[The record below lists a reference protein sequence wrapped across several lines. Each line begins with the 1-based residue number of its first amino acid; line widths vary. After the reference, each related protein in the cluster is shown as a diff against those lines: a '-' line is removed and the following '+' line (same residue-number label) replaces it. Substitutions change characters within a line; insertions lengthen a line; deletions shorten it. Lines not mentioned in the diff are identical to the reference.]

1 MGQGQE
7 GKVLEHLTLA
17 AKDGHWLCVKN
28 LHLATFWLETL
39 EKEFRSILPQLHPE
53 FRLWL
58 ITELHPD
65 FSPIV
70 AQSCLKI
77 TYEVNIYCKNKI
89 VLK

>member
-7 GKVLEHLTLA
+7 ENVLEKLTLA

-28 LHLATFWLETL
+28 LHLATFWLEAL
-39 EKEFRSILPQLHPE
+39 EKEFQSLLPHLHSE

-58 ITELHPD
+58 ITELHPA

-77 TYEVNIYCKNKI
+77 TYEVKTILLNLNRT
-89 VLK
+89 L